1 MKDEKSLLE
10 WLWLANVIGEES
22 ENMRDILC
30 VFGDAHG
37 VYENR
42 FNPELFTFLKQHQME
57 VVQST
62 EPAQFASVISDCS
75 RSAVDIATL
84 DSNDYPQLLRD
95 IPSCPPV
102 LYYRGDL
109 TAANA
114 PLTFAIVG
122 TRRPSAYGMEATQL
136 ISKGLAAAGA
146 VLVSGLATG
155 LDSESHKA
163 AIAADMPTIACIAFG
178 HDNCY
183 PSANRQLKHII
194 EKQGL
199 VISEY
204 PPKTDPRPRFFLQ
217 RNRLIAGI
225 SRGLCVAEARKASG
239 TMNTVRNA
247 LDFGRD
253 VFAVPGSI
261 FSPLCEGTNAL
272 LCDGA
277 APAVSADDI
286 LRRYG
291 LETKPQKDKS
301 NEKQHIIFS
310 SEAKNLLDIIGCTPS
325 TFDVLCSKTMLP
337 VPKVMAALTEL
348 ELAGVINQLAGRQFV
363 LK

>member
-1 MKDEKSLLE
+1 MNDEKTLLE
-10 WLWLANVIGEES
+10 WLWLANAIGDG
-22 ENMRDILC
+22 NNNIRDILS
-30 VFGDAHG
+30 VFGGAHEI
-37 VYENR
+37 YENR
-42 FNPELFTFLKQHQME
+42 FNIELLAFLSKRQME
-57 VVQST
+57 IIQST
-62 EPAQFASVISDCS
+62 EPSQFAPILTDCKNS
-75 RSAVDIATL
+75 GVDIITIEN
-84 DSNDYPQLLRD
+84 SEYPSLLRD
-95 IPSCPPV
+95 ISSCPPV
-102 LYYRGDL
+102 LYYKGDA

-136 ISKGLAAAGA
+136 ISKGLAEAGA

-163 AIAADMPTIACIAFG
+163 AIAAEMPTIACIAFG

-194 EKQGL
+194 EVQGL

-204 PPKTDPRPRFFLQ
+204 PPKTSPQKAFFLQ
-217 RNRLIAGI
+217 RNRLIAGV
-225 SRGLCVAEARKASG
+225 SRGLCVAEARRASG

-247 LDFGRD
+247 LEFGRD

-277 APAVSADDI
+277 FPAVSANDI

-291 LETKPQKDKS
+291 LEKEAKT
-301 NEKQHIIFS
+301 EKQTQKPHIIVS
-310 SEAKNLLDIIGCTPS
+310 SDAQIVLDVIGCTPT
-325 TFDVLCSKTMLP
+325 TFDAVCTKTMLP
-337 VPKVMAALTEL
+337 VPKAMAALTEL
-348 ELAGVINQLAGRQFV
+348 ELAGVISQLAGRQFV